1 MAMYE
6 AWISHWAQ
14 RNPDSIAVVAPGGAV
29 RYAEFDGLI
38 NKTAARL
45 AALGLP
51 AGGRVAVHVPDEY
64 VHWLLLLALDRLGL
78 GSASVGMVRP
88 DNPLL
93 AAIKPSLVLSVNKGQ
108 PGTLEVSA
116 AWLEEVRQMPP
127 TGRPARRGELD
138 KETVRF
144 FSSSGTTG
152 TPKTMALS
160 RAQVAARVETQ
171 RMSGGI
177 GAASRGC
184 VLFGPGT
191 SGGYTWPLAF
201 WLAGGSVVLNMIYSA
216 SIAEALARTQPTHL
230 YIAIGTLVDLV
241 RGPKAIA
248 SPLPSMTVYTVGSAL
263 PRALADE
270 ARRKLSPN
278 IGVAYGT
285 TEVAGVAAASPAV
298 MQQHESTVGHVLPG
312 EAVEAVDAD
321 GKVVPPG
328 AIGLLRIRTRGM
340 ISGYLDEDPR
350 QAAASAVRDG
360 WFYPDDLGSVSA
372 DGLVTLHGRASELLN
387 IGGNKYAPQALEE
400 LALTCAG
407 IRDAA
412 AFSVPDKLGVETP
425 WIAVVR
431 GEDHKPGELVGKLKA
446 RWPQLGELQVVTTP
460 AIPRNQ
466 MGKIDRLK
474 LREQGMGMVARAAG

>member
-1 MAMYE
+1 MYE
-6 AWISHWAQ
+6 EWISHWAQ
-14 RNPDSIAVVAPGGAV
+14 RNPDGIAVVTPGAAI

-38 NKTAARL
+38 DKTAAHL
-45 AALGLP
+45 AAHGLS
-51 AGGRVAVHVPDEY
+51 AGARVAVHVPDEY
-64 VHWLLLLALDRLGL
+64 VHWILLMALDRLGV
-78 GSASVGMVRP
+78 GSATVGTLRP
-88 DNPLL
+88 DNLFL
-93 AAIKPSLVLSVNKGQ
+93 ATIKPSLILTVEKGR
-108 PGTLEVSA
+108 PGTLEISA
-116 AWLEEVRQMPP
+116 AWLEEVRRMAP
-127 TGRPARRGELD
+127 TGRPARRGKPD
-138 KETVRF
+138 DIVRF

-152 TPKTMALS
+152 TPKTIALM
-160 RAQVAARVETQ
+160 RAQVAARVAAQ
-171 RMSGGI
+171 RLSGGF
-177 GAASRGC
+177 GGTSRGC

-191 SGGYTWPLAF
+191 NGGYTWPLAI
-201 WLAGGSVVLNMIYSA
+201 WLAGGSVVLNMIYSR

-241 RGPKAIA
+241 RGPNAIA
-248 SPLPSMTVYTVGSAL
+248 TPLPNMMVYAVGSTL

-278 IGVAYGT
+278 IGSSYGT

-298 MQQHESTVGHVLPG
+298 LQQHEGTVGHVLPPA
-312 EAVEAVDAD
+312 EVEAVDSA
-321 GKVVPPG
+321 GRVVAPG
-328 AIGLLRIRTRGM
+328 AIGQLRIRTVGM
-340 ISGYLDEDPR
+340 ATGYLGGEPG
-350 QAAASAVRDG
+350 APSPLRDG
-360 WFYPDDLGSVSA
+360 WFYSDDLGSVSA
-372 DGLVTLHGRASELLN
+372 DGLVILHGRAGELLN

-431 GEDHKPGELVGKLKA
+431 GDDHRPGELVGKLKA
-446 RWPQLGELQVVTTP
+446 RWPQLGELQVVATT

-474 LREQGMGMVARAAG
+474 LREQGIAMAAGRRGKAR

>member
-1 MAMYE
+1 MYE
-6 AWISHWAQ
+6 EWISHWAQ
-14 RNPDSIAVVAPGGAV
+14 RSPDSIAVVTPGGVV

-38 NKTAARL
+38 NKTATRL
-45 AALGLP
+45 ATLGLP
-51 AGGRVAVHVPDEY
+51 AGARVAVHVPDEY
-64 VHWLLLLALDRLGL
+64 IHWLLLLALDRLGL
-78 GSASVGMVRP
+78 GSASVGAVRP

-93 AAIKPSLVLSVNKGQ
+93 AALKPTLVLTVNKGQ

-116 AWLEEVRQMPP
+116 AWLEAVRQMPP
-127 TGRPARRGELD
+127 TGRPARRGAAD

-152 TPKTMALS
+152 TPKTMALT
-160 RAQVAARVETQ
+160 RAQAAARVETQ
-171 RMSGGI
+171 RLSGGF

-184 VLFGPGT
+184 VPFGPGT
-191 SGGYTWPLAF
+191 SGGYTWPLAI
-201 WLAGGSVVLNMIYSA
+201 WMAGGSVVLNMIYSA
-216 SIAEALARTQPTHL
+216 SIAEALARVQPTHL

-241 RGPKAIA
+241 RGPRAIA
-248 SPLPSMTVYTVGSAL
+248 APLPSMMVYAVGSTL

-278 IGVAYGT
+278 IGSSYGT
-285 TEVAGVAAASPAV
+285 TEVAGVAVASPTV
-298 MQQHESTVGHVLPG
+298 LQQHEGTVGYVLPG
-312 EAVEAVDAD
+312 AAVEAVDAD
-321 GKVVPPG
+321 GKRVPAG
-328 AIGLLRIRTRGM
+328 AMGQLRIRTGGM
-340 ISGYLDEDPR
+340 ISGYLDEDPG
-350 QAAASAVRDG
+350 QAAASSVRDG

-372 DGLVTLHGRASELLN
+372 DGLVILHGRASELLN

-400 LALTCAG
+400 VALACAG

-412 AFSVPDKLGVETP
+412 VFSVPDGLGVETP

-431 GEDHKPGELVGKLKA
+431 GDDHKPGELVGKLKA
-446 RWPQLGELQVVTTP
+446 RWPQLGELQVVTTA

-474 LREQGMGMVARAAG
+474 LREQGIAMVAGAAR

>member
-1 MAMYE
+1 MYE

-14 RNPDSIAVVAPGGAV
+14 RRPDSIAVVAPSGVV
-29 RYAEFDGLI
+29 RYGEFDGLI

-51 AGGRVAVHVPDEY
+51 AGSCVAVHVPDEY

-78 GSASVGMVRP
+78 GSASVGTARP
-88 DNPLL
+88 DNPFV
-93 AAIKPSLVLSVNKGQ
+93 ATIKPSLVLTVDKGR
-108 PGTLEVSA
+108 PGTLEISA
-116 AWLEEVRQMPP
+116 AWLEEVRQMP
-127 TGRPARRGELD
+127 TAGRPARRGELD
-138 KETVRF
+138 EIVRF

-152 TPKTMALS
+152 APKTMALT

-191 SGGYTWPLAF
+191 SGGYTWPLAC
-201 WLAGGSVVLNMIYSA
+201 WMAGGSVVLNMIYSA

-248 SPLPSMTVYTVGSAL
+248 APLPSMMVYAVGSTL

-278 IGVAYGT
+278 IGSAYGT

-298 MQQHESTVGHVLPG
+298 LQQHEGTVGHVLPHA
-312 EAVEAVDAD
+312 EVQAVDGA
-321 GKVVPPG
+321 GKVVAPG
-328 AIGLLRIRTRGM
+328 ALGQLRIRTTGM
-340 ISGYLDEDPR
+340 ATGYLGNE
-350 QAAASAVRDG
+350 QGGAASPLRDG
-360 WFYPDDLGSVSA
+360 WFYSDDLGSVSA
-372 DGLVTLHGRASELLN
+372 DGLVILHGRASELLN
-387 IGGNKYAPQALEE
+387 IGGNKYAPETLEE
-400 LALTCAG
+400 VALSCAG

-412 AFSVPDKLGVETP
+412 AFSVPDRLGVETP

-431 GEDHKPGELVGKLKA
+431 GEDHRPGELVGKLKA
-446 RWPQLGELQVVTTP
+446 RWPQLGNLEVVTTA

-474 LREQGMGMVARAAG
+474 LREQGIAMVAAR